1 MSAFGGH
8 AWEVLL
14 VCLAILISIIILIRF
29 WGTYMG
35 DWKMKDKFEGVWW
48 KMINQNFDINCLEGL
63 KLEEIM
69 SLLKSNVITWKI
81 RRKIISYQNK
91 LLDKLMYDFIADN
104 LPLILTS
111 VLIQSI
117 IDGIK
122 DMFLGGVK
130 DEG

>member
-1 MSAFGGH
+1 
-8 AWEVLL
+8 
-14 VCLAILISIIILIRF
+14 
-29 WGTYMG
+29 
-35 DWKMKDKFEGVWW
+35 
-48 KMINQNFDINCLEGL
+48 MINQNFDINCLEGL